1 MHSRR
6 INGGDLENYTKP
18 ALDVLATHGDDTMAL

>member
-1 MHSRR
+1 MW
-6 INGGDLENYTKP
+6 ITGGDLENYTKP